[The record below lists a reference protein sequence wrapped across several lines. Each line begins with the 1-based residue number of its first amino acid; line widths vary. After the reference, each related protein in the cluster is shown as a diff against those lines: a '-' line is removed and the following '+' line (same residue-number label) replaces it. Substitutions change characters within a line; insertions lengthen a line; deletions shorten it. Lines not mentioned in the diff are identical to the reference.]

1 MTNAEFQA
9 KLNKLYDEFPLIGR
23 SKQKTINELIFILR
37 QDDEIE
43 DYCLNISS
51 ESEGFSFGM
60 LKSAFFPV
68 RSLALK
74 IESLEY
80 EEYEDSPYPVLVAN
94 TN

>member
-1 MTNAEFQA
+1 MTNAEFQE
-9 KLNKLYDEFPLIGR
+9 KLNKLYAEFPLIGR

-37 QDDEIE
+37 QDNEIE
-43 DYCLNISS
+43 DYCLNINSDS
-51 ESEGFSFGM
+51 QGFSFGM
-60 LKSAFFPV
+60 LNEAFFPV

-80 EEYEDSPYPVLVAN
+80 EEDEESPYPVLVAH